1 MPKRPLDRIF
11 LEPVEAYD
19 RIAPEFARLS
29 DRRRAYLDRIDQI
42 VVSEIPRGSRSLLD
56 IGAGDGSRAL
66 RIAEAAGLKE
76 LVMLEP
82 SGEMRGH
89 WPAGTCGWAIRA
101 EELCD
106 RDGAFDVITC
116 LWNVLGHI
124 FPGGNRVEVLRHCAR
139 LLSPAGLMF
148 IDVSH
153 RYNARHYGILPTL
166 LRILRDGIRPNDENG
181 DVVASWDVNGARYAT
196 NGHVFTDGEFHRVAA
211 SAGLMVRKSFAVD
224 YATGEIPRSKFGGHI
239 LYVLDRLPPVAAP

>member
-1 MPKRPLDRIF
+1 MRPLDRIF

-76 LVMLEP
+76 LAMLEP
-82 SGEMRGH
+82 SGEVRGH
-89 WPAGTCGWAIRA
+89 WH
-101 EELCD
+101 
-106 RDGAFDVITC
+106 GAFDVITC

-239 LYVLDRLPPVAAP
+239 LYVLSRSA